1 MRLAYLLRSA
11 GYALPVGV
19 EDMEISGIVTDS
31 RAAFEGALFV
41 AEPGLRTDGYGYIA
55 NAVKNGAVFV
65 VAERPVCGVAHLLV
79 DNARA
84 ATARLYDAWYG
95 HPAEGMALI
104 GITGTN
110 GKTSTAAMLSAILS
124 HAGKRCGVIGT
135 LSASVG
141 GEGLSYQ
148 AADPLANMTTPD
160 PAQLYALLAAMR
172 ERGVTHAVMEVTS
185 HAMFFCRVAPLQFA
199 LSIFTN
205 LTPDHLDLH
214 GDMESYFAEKCKLFA
229 SSRAA
234 VVSLSTPYGVR
245 LADSLEIPLY
255 TVSPETVCERHLD
268 GADGVSFVLHQGE
281 QKLQIS
287 IPVTGDFAVEN
298 GALAASAALALGIAP
313 LTVTEALGAF
323 QGVAGRM
330 ERVAQN
336 PLNIRVFLDYAHTPD
351 ALEKLL
357 LCLRR
362 VRREGERILLL
373 FGCGGDR
380 DRSKRRVM
388 GRIACSLADF
398 TVITSDNP
406 RGEARRA
413 IIEDILKG
421 FDKEKPHAVIE
432 DRRAAIKALV
442 EAARPNDILVLAG
455 KGHETYELVG
465 DERRPF
471 SEKALV
477 CDYIAEKC
485 KGECL

>member
-1 MRLAYLLRSA
+1 MKLAYLLRSA
-11 GYALPVGV
+11 GYEMPADVS
-19 EDMEISGIVTDS
+19 DMEISAIVTDS
-31 RAAFEGALFV
+31 RAAAAGALFV
-41 AEPGLRTDGYGYIA
+41 AEAGLRTDGYGHIA
-55 NAVKNGAVFV
+55 DAVKNGAVFV
-65 VAERPVCGVAHLLV
+65 VAERPVRGVAHLCV
-79 DNARA
+79 ENARA

-135 LSASVG
+135 LSASVD
-141 GEGLSYQ
+141 GETLSYES
-148 AADPLANMTTPD
+148 ADPLANMTTPD
-160 PAQLYALLAAMR
+160 PAQLYALLAKMR
-172 ERGVTHAVMEVTS
+172 EAGVTHAVMEVTS

-229 SSRAA
+229 RSRAA

-255 TVSPETVCERHLD
+255 TVGSETVCDRRLD
-268 GADGVSFVLHQGE
+268 GVDGVSFTLHQGGK
-281 QKLQIS
+281 KLQIS
-287 IPVTGDFAVEN
+287 IPVAGDFAIEN
-298 GALAASAALALGIAP
+298 GALAASAALALGVSPTA
-313 LTVTEALGAF
+313 TVEALGSF
-323 QGVAGRM
+323 SGVAGRM

-336 PLNIRVFLDYAHTPD
+336 PLHIRVFLDYAHTPD

-357 LCLRR
+357 LCLGR
-362 VRREGERILLL
+362 VRRAGERILLL
-373 FGCGGDR
+373 FGCGGER

-388 GRIACSLADF
+388 GSIACRLADF

-406 RGEARRA
+406 RGEAPRA
-413 IIEDILKG
+413 IIADILKG

-432 DRRAAIKALV
+432 DRGAAIRALV
-442 EAARPNDILVLAG
+442 EAARPHDILVLAG

-465 DERRPF
+465 GERRPF

-477 CDYIAEKC
+477 SACIAEKC
-485 KGECL
+485 KGERL